1 MERMRGEASRQTTI
15 EEALKVARD
24 RRRDGEELA
33 ERWRRFYR
41 ADGGPLWAWVLDEA
55 AERNLDAAK
64 LGDELGVTADYL
76 AQLHEGSCDVTGIS
90 REFAAACGVYLGVPT
105 VVVLILAGCL
115 KLVDF
120 VVASDF
126 DHWIENTVASLGPKV
141 RQLSC
146 GAELGPDDLRL
157 LPLMVEALRN
167 AAVVHE
173 RRLRLQ

>member
-1 MERMRGEASRQTTI
+1 MERTNREASRQTTL
-15 EEALKVARD
+15 EEALALAR
-24 RRRDGEELA
+24 RGRRDGEKLA

-41 ADGGPLWAWVLDEA
+41 AERGPLWAWLLDEA

-64 LGDELGVTADYL
+64 LGGELGVTAEHL
-76 AQLHEGSCDVTGIS
+76 TELHEGSFDMAGIS

-105 VVVLILAGCL
+105 VVVLIVAGCL

-126 DHWIENTVASLGPKV
+126 DHWIENTVSSMGPRV

-146 GAELGPDDLRL
+146 GAEVGPDDLRL
-157 LPLMVEALRN
+157 LPDMVAALRN
-167 AAVVHE
+167 GAVVHE
-173 RRLRLQ
+173 SRSRMR